1 LRCAA
6 CDGHNREGSRFCRYC
21 GATVN
26 LRCTRCSTVLEDD
39 SKFCDNCGDP
49 VPTLASG
56 AKTEPA
62 PEPVWVI
69 EAESESDAGSDAS
82 PEVDADVITETVEPE
97 APSTEEPKPPPRK
110 PRLKAVRP
118 SDGNG
123 EAVQT
128 SSEEVSAP
136 WSPENLASRVA
147 EKVRQRL
154 LEHDLDAF
162 VAAQSPD
169 VRVEDRRPSLVWD
182 GTGRDA
188 ALKRAGEYTAK
199 DVHLSTTRLA
209 TWGSRLGLDKHV
221 LTRGTKGRNASES
234 LVLYE
239 VDEHGYIVYTAF
251 YGPDDLVDAMRA
263 MSERYVAGEGRSCA
277 EVLESQRLMD
287 IAYGNRDWK
296 AFAKLL
302 DTDVTFVDHRPS
314 GVGTISGR
322 PAVVAYSRDLV
333 ESSSDERFV
342 TTEILA
348 TEPDRTLTRVRF
360 TGIVDPSPVQM
371 EMLNLAVWRKG
382 RLHRLEHF
390 AVAQLEEALARF
402 GMACDEKS
410 PVLAELERD
419 TASL

>member
-1 LRCAA
+1 MRCAA
-6 CDGHNREGSRFCRYC
+6 CDGNNREGSRFCRYC
-21 GATVN
+21 GATLT

-39 SKFCDNCGDP
+39 SRFCDNCGDP

-56 AKTEPA
+56 AKAE
-62 PEPVWVI
+62 PEPEPDPESDPSPDV
-69 EAESESDAGSDAS
+69 EAE
-82 PEVDADVITETVEPE
+82 VITDSATPE
-97 APSTEEPKPPPRK
+97 ALPTEEPKSPPRK
-110 PRLKAVRP
+110 PRLRAVRL
-118 SDGNG
+118 SNGNG
-123 EAVQT
+123 NGVQT
-128 SSEEVSAP
+128 TLEEVSAP

-147 EKVRQRL
+147 EKVRRRL

-188 ALKRAGEYTAK
+188 ALKRAAEYTAK
-199 DVHLSTTRLA
+199 DVHVSTTRLA

-221 LTRGTKGRNASES
+221 LTRGKKGRNASES

-251 YGPDDLVDAMRA
+251 FGSDDLVDAMRA
-263 MSERYVAGEGRSCA
+263 MSERYVAGEGRTCA

-296 AFAKLL
+296 AIAKLH

-314 GVGTISGR
+314 GVGMISGR
-322 PAVVAYSRDLV
+322 AAVVAHSRDLV

-342 TTEILA
+342 TTEILT

-360 TGIVDPSPVQM
+360 TGIDEDSPVQM

-382 RLHRLEHF
+382 RLLRLEHF

-402 GMACDEKS
+402 GAAWDEKS